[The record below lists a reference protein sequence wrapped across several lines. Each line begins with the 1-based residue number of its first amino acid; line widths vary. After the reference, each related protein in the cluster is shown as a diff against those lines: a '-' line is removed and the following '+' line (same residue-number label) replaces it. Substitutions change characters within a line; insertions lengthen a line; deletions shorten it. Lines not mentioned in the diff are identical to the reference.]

1 MHLRC
6 RQILRVPEVYHISY
20 NMGTRALP
28 DMYALGPAALGLLA
42 YISGKAL
49 VPML

>member
-1 MHLRC
+1 M
-6 RQILRVPEVYHISY
+6 QHISY

-28 DMYALGPAALGLLA
+28 DMYALSPQVGPAALGLLA

-49 VPML
+49 MPMLYITITYI

>member
-1 MHLRC
+1 MQSRF
-6 RQILRVPEVYHISY
+6 RQILRVPEQISY
-20 NMGTRALP
+20 NMGTRQ
-28 DMYALGPAALGLLA
+28 GLLA